1 MTMYGS
7 LRDALATLLAT
18 VTDVGQVH
26 NRERFVVD
34 PSKFLDMFKATIGGT
49 VQVRAWLILR
59 ESMQPDDTYAGFG
72 EVGHRHTFVLRGFLG
87 FQDSA
92 DTYGTLQ
99 ALVDTIIAL
108 LDNQTTLSVSGTVVR
123 GIGPCALR
131 SFEVGQ
137 FGSVLAHVAEIEVPI
152 ETVSTLG
159 VA

>member
-1 MTMYGS
+1 MTTYTS
-7 LRDALATLLAT
+7 LRTALVTLLET
-18 VTDVGQVH
+18 VTDVGLVH

-34 PSKFLDMFKATIGGT
+34 PSKFLDMFKTTISGT
-49 VQVRAWLILR
+49 TQIRAWLILR
-59 ESMQPDDTYAGFG
+59 ESMQPDTDTVFG
-72 EVGHRHTFVLRGFLG
+72 EARQRHVFVLRGILG

-108 LDNQTTLSVSGTVVR
+108 LDNQTTLSVSGTIVR
-123 GIGPCALR
+123 GIGPCSLR

-152 ETVSTLG
+152 ETMKTLG

>member
-1 MTMYGS
+1 MTMYTS
-7 LRDALATLLAT
+7 LRGALATLLGT
-18 VTDVGQVH
+18 VDSIGIIH

-34 PSKFLDMFKATIGGT
+34 PAAFLDMFKVTISGT
-49 VQVRAWLILR
+49 VQIRAWLILR
-59 ESMQPDDTYAGFG
+59 ESMQPIEDTVFG
-72 EVGHRHTFVLRGFLG
+72 ESRQRHVFVLRGILG

-108 LDNQTTLSVSGTVVR
+108 LDNQTTLSVSGTIVR
-123 GIGPCALR
+123 GVGPCSLR

-137 FGSVLAHVAEIEVPI
+137 FGSVLAHVCEIEVPI
-152 ETVSTLG
+152 ETLTPLG

>member
-1 MTMYGS
+1 MTMYTS
-7 LRDALATLLAT
+7 LRTALATLLAT
-18 VTDVGQVH
+18 VTDVGMVH

-34 PSKFLDMFKATIGGT
+34 PAAFLDMFKTTIGGT
-49 VQVRAWLILR
+49 VQIRAWLILR
-59 ESMQPDDTYAGFG
+59 ESMQPVEDTVFG
-72 EVGHRHTFVLRGFLG
+72 ESRHRHVFVLRGFLG

-99 ALVDTIIAL
+99 ALIDTIIAL
-108 LDNQTTLSVSGTVVR
+108 LDNQTTLSVSGVIVR

-152 ETVSTLG
+152 ETMAALG

>member
-1 MTMYGS
+1 MTTYTS
-7 LRDALATLLAT
+7 LRTALATLLAT
-18 VTDVGQVH
+18 VTDVGTVH

-34 PSKFLDMFKATIGGT
+34 PSAFLDMFKATIGGT
-49 VQVRAWLILR
+49 VQIRAWLILR
-59 ESMQPDDTYAGFG
+59 ESMQPIEDTAFG
-72 EVGHRHTFVLRGFLG
+72 ESRHRHVFVLRGFLG

-99 ALVDTIIAL
+99 ALIDTIIAL
-108 LDNQTTLSVSGTVVR
+108 LDNQTTLSVSGVIVR

-152 ETVSTLG
+152 ETMAALG